1 MALKPLECYDRR
13 VLVTSPG
20 DQLIFKSTKGN
31 RLIVPG
37 MLFGVRQSYTGDKIR
52 CILDDDIHRVFTISW
67 DDYYKLQENSI
78 PYEDAV
84 RQEIIAAKGE

>member
-37 MLFGVRQSYTGDKIR
+37 ILFGVRQSYTGAKIR

-67 DDYYKLQENSI
+67 EDYWKLHENSI
-78 PYEDAV
+78 PADEAK
-84 RQEIIAAKGE
+84 EKGII

>member
-52 CILDDDIHRVFTISW
+52 CIIDDDIHRVFTISW
-67 DDYYKLQENSI
+67 EDFWKLQENSI
-78 PYEDAV
+78 PYEDAKE
-84 RQEIIAAKGE
+84 RGII